1 MFRAQSS
8 QIRASGPGD
17 LNESSGLLF
26 LLDMAGYFLP
36 RLDLLSSDGCGPVPY
51 ARDRKTK

>member
-26 LLDMAGYFLP
+26 LLDVSGYLP
-36 RLDLLSSDGCGPVPY
+36 RLDLLSSDGCGRVAY
-51 ARDRKTK
+51 ARECETE